1 MKIVWY
7 THDFGRVYVG
17 NMFVGLVHKYKDGSV
32 TLDQASINRVKPS
45 ALPTL

>member
-17 NMFVGLVHKYKDGSV
+17 NMLVGLAHKYKDGSV
-32 TLDQASINRVKPS
+32 TLD
-45 ALPTL
+45 

>member
-1 MKIVWY
+1 MKVMWI
-7 THDFGRVYVG
+7 TDTFGKVFVNGLWVANAHKDSDG
-17 NMFVGLVHKYKDGSV
+17 NI